1 MFIRQNPIDVSAT
14 TLITADELARLFG
27 VTVPTVNRWVRR
39 GLIPCVRVTRKVVRF
54 DISKVRDALADR
66 AATKA
71 ESAPPTPGDSKSNES
86 AERKARDGRAK

>member
-1 MFIRQNPIDVSAT
+1 MNAPE
-14 TLITADELARLFG
+14 LITADELARHFG
-27 VTVPTVNRWVRR
+27 VTAPTVNRWVRR

-71 ESAPPTPGDSKSNES
+71 ESAPPPPGDSKSNES
-86 AERKARDGRAK
+86 AERKARGGRVK